1 MSHLIIPS
9 GLFFSFFILFLIMS
23 VKRNQQQ
30 YELPLKIVSYSEL
43 YGWSMD
49 QIVKEVG
56 LKNNC
61 ERKRLC
67 ILILNLTIKT

>member
-1 MSHLIIPS
+1 M
-9 GLFFSFFILFLIMS
+9 
-23 VKRNQQQ
+23 KRNQQQ

-61 ERKRLC
+61 KRKRHFHFNFKLDPFKNQNLKI
-67 ILILNLTIKT
+67 ILFF